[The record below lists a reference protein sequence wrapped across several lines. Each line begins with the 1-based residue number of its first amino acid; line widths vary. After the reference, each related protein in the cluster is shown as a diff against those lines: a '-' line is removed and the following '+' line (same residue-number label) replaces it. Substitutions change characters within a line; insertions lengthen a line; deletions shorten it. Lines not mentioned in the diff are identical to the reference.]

1 MKSQHPQP
9 GPAKPDLVKPGLAKS
24 GSRLFLLFF
33 WAFNASLLTVAY
45 LGLVP
50 FLGLALITDMVSGLV
65 PWDFFLPFVGL
76 VGVPATCTF
85 VGALPKQKRS
95 ITLPQLFWGL
105 EAPLLC
111 FCLIRFF
118 WLRDLNPATSL
129 LLLTGLVGLVTYA
142 HWLRSQ
148 SAEASGLDQDGLDQ
162 AGRSDQVTGAITG
175 WHLVGLAL
183 MLLLAAYG
191 SALIAFYV
199 VPFVVFTLQ
208 ALPHLP
214 IVLLYSSILL
224 PLLVLVGGLL
234 VSPLGALWVYGR
246 AWWYSVNQFPAG
258 RSWARILTMAMIGGW
273 LWLALFLNQ
282 PPQIK
287 AFELLATPATT
298 PQARQELLQQQ
309 DLIRRG
315 LVNAYLGP
323 YRYPRQLM
331 QSGAEGHVYQMY
343 RSSLSLP
350 EQTATAIQNAYN
362 TLLMPFTYQGDRSAD
377 ASKASD
383 LYGQFFDTPLLR
395 AEKDVVK
402 NALESTFNRTEAK
415 AGLLDISERRVW
427 LAEQQLTLKPTG
439 DWADVELYEVYENQT
454 LDQQEI
460 LYFFSLPE
468 SAVITGLWLGD
479 TGDRSKSFPY
489 TVSPRGAAQQVYNA
503 EVTRRQDPALL
514 EQVGPRQ
521 YRLRAFPIPPMGQ
534 GKMHLWMTYKVLQ
547 QEAGWAL
554 PELSE
559 QRNIFWTNQTKR
571 TLNGESVK
579 AKTWLPNAPDAG
591 KFQPVAHQMSLT
603 WSNQE
608 NVQTNATENAASPAQ
623 NQAQVVAKPF
633 AASDYKLPQ
642 GKRFAVVVD
651 GSYSM
656 NAHQAQLKE
665 TFQWLQ
671 AQVLTQNIA
680 DFYMTTSAPA
690 QPQRQDNLKQ
700 FSLPEA
706 SFYGTI
712 APSDMLQQFL
722 DLRGNTQ
729 YDAVLML
736 TDAGS
741 YELTADRPQ
750 ALAMPAPLWLV
761 HLGGLQP
768 AYDDATLAAIQN
780 SGGGVA
786 TQAQEVMQR
795 IGTQPSLG
803 ANTTNLNVIDGYAW
817 YLTQSPLPNAK
828 TDSDF
833 TQFAARQ
840 WVTHLSQYVKPNQL
854 QELDTIHAITKKAGI
869 VSPYSSMLVLVNESQ
884 RQALREAEQS
894 QDRFNREVEDQQ
906 LPQPSEL
913 TAVSA
918 TPEPA
923 EWMLLLAAVILLGW
937 RYRQQRA
944 DSVS

>member
-1 MKSQHPQP
+1 MKSQHRQP
-9 GPAKPDLVKPGLAKS
+9 SAKPGEPGAKPGLAKS
-24 GSRLFLLFF
+24 GSLLFLLFF

-50 FLGLALITDMVSGLV
+50 FLGIALMTDMVSGLV

-85 VGALPKQKRS
+85 VGALPKQKRP

-129 LLLTGLVGLVTYA
+129 LLLTGLVGLVSYA

-148 SAEASGLDQDGLDQ
+148 SIEASGLDQAGLDQ
-162 AGRSDQVTGAITG
+162 AGQSNRVTTAITG

-191 SALIAFYV
+191 TALIAFYV
-199 VPFVVFTLQ
+199 VPFLVAVVM
-208 ALPHLP
+208 ALPQLP
-214 IVLLYSSILL
+214 LVLLYGSILL

-234 VSPLGALWVYGR
+234 VSPIGALWVYGR

-258 RSWARILTMAMIGGW
+258 RSWASVLTMAIIGGW
-273 LWLALFLNQ
+273 LWLALVLNQ
-282 PPQIK
+282 PPQTK

-298 PQARQELLQQQ
+298 PQARQALLQQQ

-323 YRYPRQLM
+323 YRYPRQVGDAA
-331 QSGAEGHVYQMY
+331 SGHIYGMY
-343 RSSLSLP
+343 RYSLG

-362 TLLMPFTYQGDRSAD
+362 TLLTPFTYQGDRSAD
-377 ASKASD
+377 ATKASD

-395 AEKDVVK
+395 AEKDAVK

-415 AGLLDISERRVW
+415 AGLIDVNERRVW
-427 LAEQQLTLKPTG
+427 LAEQQLTLKPAG

-468 SAVITGLWLGD
+468 SAVITGLWLGE

-521 YRLRAFPIPPMGQ
+521 YRLRAFPIPRLGQ

-571 TLNGESVK
+571 TLNGEAVK

-591 KFQPVAHQMSLT
+591 QFQPVAHQMSLT
-603 WSNQE
+603 WSGQGSNQE
-608 NVQTNATENAASPAQ
+608 NVQTNAPKNAAS
-623 NQAQVVAKPF
+623 QAQIIAKPF

-642 GKRFAVVVD
+642 GKHFAVVVD

-656 NAHQAQLKE
+656 NAHEAQLKE
-665 TFQWLQ
+665 TLQWLQ
-671 AQVLTQNIA
+671 SQVLTQNTA
-680 DFYMTTSAPA
+680 DFYMTTAAPA
-690 QPQRQDNLKQ
+690 QPQRQDSLKQ

-706 SFYGTI
+706 SFYSTI

-722 DLRGNTQ
+722 DLRGDTQ

-768 AYDDATLAAIQN
+768 TYDDATLAAIQN

-803 ANTTNLNVIDGYAW
+803 PNTTNLNVIDGYAW
-817 YLTQSPLPNAK
+817 YLTKSPLPDAK
-828 TDSDF
+828 TDPNF
-833 TQFAARQ
+833 TQLAARQ
-840 WVTHLSQYVKPNQL
+840 WVTHLSQYVKPSQL

-869 VSPYSSMLVLVNESQ
+869 VSPYSSMLVLVNDDQ
-884 RQALREAEQS
+884 RQALRQAEQS